1 MATPHLISLET
12 EALLVLTPLHFK
24 MSWMITYLPS
34 QLPKTLRLSMELG
47 LQIFMVYV
55 NV

>member
-1 MATPHLISLET
+1 MASPHLISLET
-12 EALLVLTPLHFK
+12 EVILVLPPFHFK
-24 MSWMITYLPS
+24 MSWITYLPS

>member
-1 MATPHLISLET
+1 MASPYLISLET
-12 EALLVLTPLHFK
+12 EALLVLPPLHFK
-24 MSWMITYLPS
+24 MSWMTYLPS